1 MGGGSHTITSGSNT
15 DMAKISNNRQ
25 LGIVGG
31 VLIALAALMTGTGFA
46 LSTDGLSHAYSL
58 VLFAAGIG
66 LIVFLLAGK
75 LNWAV
80 YAAVAAA
87 TIALIEV
94 LGLIMD
100 SASFTLRLAVLLVGV
115 ILGLLAT
122 TWHHRR

>member
-1 MGGGSHTITSGSNT
+1 
-15 DMAKISNNRQ
+15 MAKVSRNRQ
-25 LGIVGG
+25 LGIIGG
-31 VLIALAALMTGTGFA
+31 VLIALAALMTGTGFK
-46 LSTDGLSHAYSL
+46 LSTDGLSSAYTL

-66 LIVFLLAGK
+66 LVVFLLAGK

-80 YAAVAAA
+80 YAVIAAA

-100 SASFTLRLAVLLVGV
+100 DGEFSLRLVVLIVGV

-122 TWHHRR
+122 TWHHKR

>member
-1 MGGGSHTITSGSNT
+1 
-15 DMAKISNNRQ
+15 MAKVSNNRS

-46 LSTDGLSHAYSL
+46 LSTDGLGDPYSL
-58 VLFAAGIG
+58 VLFAAGVG
-66 LIVFLLAGK
+66 LIVFLLLGK

-80 YAAVAAA
+80 YAVIAAA

-100 SASFTLRLAVLLVGV
+100 SGSVTLRLVILVVGV

>member
-1 MGGGSHTITSGSNT
+1 
-15 DMAKISNNRQ
+15 MAKISNNRQ

-46 LSTDGLSHAYSL
+46 LSTDGLSHPYSL
-58 VLFAAGIG
+58 VLFAAGLG
-66 LIVFLLAGK
+66 LVVFLLSGK

-80 YAAVAAA
+80 YAVIAAA

-94 LGLIMD
+94 LSLVMD
-100 SASFTLRLAVLLVGV
+100 SVSVSLKLVVLVVGV

>member
-1 MGGGSHTITSGSNT
+1 
-15 DMAKISNNRQ
+15 MANVSRNRQ
-25 LGIVGG
+25 LGILGG
-31 VLIALAALMTGTGFA
+31 VLIALAALMTGTGFK
-46 LSTDGLSHAYSL
+46 LSTDALGHPYGL

-80 YAAVAAA
+80 YAVIAAA
-87 TIALIEV
+87 TLALIEV
-94 LGLIMD
+94 LSLIMED
-100 SASFTLRLAVLLVGV
+100 AKFSLQFVVLLVGV

>member
-1 MGGGSHTITSGSNT
+1 
-15 DMAKISNNRQ
+15 MAKTSSNRL
-25 LGIVGG
+25 LGIIGG
-31 VLIALAALMTGTGFA
+31 VLIALAALMTGSGFA
-46 LSTDGLSHAYSL
+46 LSTDNLSHAYGL

-66 LIVFLLAGK
+66 LVVFLLVGK

-80 YAAVAAA
+80 YAVIAAA
-87 TIALIEV
+87 TIALIEL

-100 SASFTLRLAVLLVGV
+100 SASFTLRLGILVVGV

>member
-1 MGGGSHTITSGSNT
+1 
-15 DMAKISNNRQ
+15 MARTSNNRQ
-25 LGIVGG
+25 LGIIGG

-46 LSTDGLSHAYSL
+46 ISTSGLSTAYTL

-66 LIVFLLAGK
+66 VIVFLLSGK

-80 YAAVAAA
+80 YSAIAAA

-94 LGLIMD
+94 LALVID
-100 SASFTLRLAVLLVGV
+100 SAQITLRLVVLVVGV
-115 ILGLLAT
+115 ILALLAT

>member
-1 MGGGSHTITSGSNT
+1 
-15 DMAKISNNRQ
+15 MAKINKNRQ

-31 VLIALAALMTGTGFA
+31 VLIALAALMTGTGFT
-46 LSTDGLSHAYSL
+46 LSTDGLSHAYTV
-58 VLFAAGIG
+58 VLFAAGVG
-66 LIVFLLAGK
+66 LVVFLLSGK

-80 YAAVAAA
+80 YAVIAAA

-94 LGLIMD
+94 LSLVMD
-100 SASFTLRLAVLLVGV
+100 GVSFSLRLVVLVVGV